1 MRIRQPSLIAGLVG
15 LALLLTGAVS
25 GCAGIRPCTGP
36 ACADDKRI
44 SEDIRDRIKQYPA
57 IEAPNIVRVNTIDH
71 VVYLYGQ
78 VETEVQRSLAEEI
91 ASSEPGVARVVNSN
105 NFSYQ
110 GF

>member
-1 MRIRQPSLIAGLVG
+1 MHYRQQIFVGGLFP
-15 LALLLTGAVS
+15 LALSLALGLS
-25 GCAGIRPCTGP
+25 GCANLRPCTAA

-44 SEDIRDRIKQYPA
+44 SGDIRQRMKQYPA

-91 ASSEPGVARVVNSN
+91 ARSEPGVTRVVNSI